1 MIKYSIMQKKFLYLA
16 LIPGLVWADR
26 FVYDGLSVGMNL
38 AQVYQANYLDCEA
51 DTSMGANWTSCT
63 SEKNFFPPFLGY
75 NIDDVEVE
83 LANGKTVAAIN
94 LITSSDVT
102 TKELQQKVGGTLTN
116 KGKLSLIS
124 IKNHDDSLMRI
135 KGKIAIMNNQ
145 RD

>member
-63 SEKNFFPPFLGY
+63 SEKNFF
-75 NIDDVEVE
+75 EVE

-124 IKNHDDSLMRI
+124 IKNHDDSLMII